1 MTEQDYAKAAENFER
16 ALSLLTSKIGTLSKP
31 PLKVPPINAG
41 SDDAEK
47 RKALRDML
55 ESLASTDDAAVL
67 SQDDIRRASNFF
79 VKLYGGSEPYRHRY
93 ADICDL
99 VFNALGQ
106 SPGDL
111 DEGVPYSVN
120 CLAENIRII
129 HDNLTKH
136 GFCDQA
142 KSVLKLADHIDLEKT
157 RLSHD
162 IEQQQAMRTFKA
174 AIAEV
179 KAERDEA
186 DQKRAELEREFD
198 ERLDKTR
205 MEYIAILGVFAAV
218 VLAFNGGVGFSTSAM
233 GALGIDGGI
242 RAIVLLAALVGFVL
256 INTVC
261 ILLVFI
267 WKMSFNHRNV
277 ELGKWPRN
285 CLIAADVVLVVI
297 MAAMMALSHPGLG
310 GSSGCSP
317 NAMPRAVLRG
327 GPRHGDT
334 SRNIA
339 VRSSSAARDTGE
351 PSFGSASCFSRRGE
365 IDWRWRLDAD
375 EPMAK
380 VVSRLLV

>member
-1 MTEQDYAKAAENFER
+1 M
-16 ALSLLTSKIGTLSKP
+16 
-31 PLKVPPINAG
+31 
-41 SDDAEK
+41 
-47 RKALRDML
+47 
-55 ESLASTDDAAVL
+55 
-67 SQDDIRRASNFF
+67 
-79 VKLYGGSEPYRHRY
+79 GGSEPYRHRY

-267 WKMSFNHRNV
+267 WKMSFNHRKV
-277 ELGKWPRN
+277 ELGNWPRN
-285 CLIAADVVLVVI
+285 CLIAADVALVFI
-297 MAAMMALSHPGLG
+297 MAAMMALSHPGLREFIG
-310 GSSGCSP
+310 
-317 NAMPRAVLRG
+317 L
-327 GPRHGDT
+327 
-334 SRNIA
+334 
-339 VRSSSAARDTGE
+339 
-351 PSFGSASCFSRRGE
+351 
-365 IDWRWRLDAD
+365 
-375 EPMAK
+375 
-380 VVSRLLV
+380 

>member
-1 MTEQDYAKAAENFER
+1 MTEQDYEKAAENFGR
-16 ALSLLTSKIGTLSKP
+16 ALSLLASKIGTLSKP

-67 SQDDIRRASNFF
+67 SQEDIRRASNFF
-79 VKLYGGSEPYRHRY
+79 AKLYGGSEPYRHRY

-106 SPGDL
+106 SSGDL

-218 VLAFNGGVGFSTSAM
+218 V
-233 GALGIDGGI
+233 
-242 RAIVLLAALVGFVL
+242 GFVL

-297 MAAMMALSHPGLG
+297 MAAMMALSHPGL
-310 GSSGCSP
+310 
-317 NAMPRAVLRG
+317 RG
-327 GPRHGDT
+327 LIG
-334 SRNIA
+334 
-339 VRSSSAARDTGE
+339 
-351 PSFGSASCFSRRGE
+351 
-365 IDWRWRLDAD
+365 L
-375 EPMAK
+375 
-380 VVSRLLV
+380 

>member
-1 MTEQDYAKAAENFER
+1 MTEQDYEKAAENFGR
-16 ALSLLTSKIGTLSKP
+16 ALSLLASKIGTLSKP

-67 SQDDIRRASNFF
+67 SQEDIRRASNFF
-79 VKLYGGSEPYRHRY
+79 AKLYGGSEPYRHRY

-106 SPGDL
+106 SSGDL

-129 HDNLTKH
+129 HEYLTKH
-136 GFCDQA
+136 GLCDQA

-162 IEQQQAMRTFKA
+162 IEQQQAMRAFNA

-205 MEYIAILGVFAAV
+205 MEYIAILVLSRRLCSPSTAASGSR
-218 VLAFNGGVGFSTSAM
+218 LPRWARSALTAAYAPSCSSPRSWASCSSTRCASSS
-233 GALGIDGGI
+233 
-242 RAIVLLAALVGFVL
+242 
-256 INTVC
+256 C
-261 ILLVFI
+261 
-267 WKMSFNHRNV
+267 
-277 ELGKWPRN
+277 
-285 CLIAADVVLVVI
+285 
-297 MAAMMALSHPGLG
+297 
-310 GSSGCSP
+310 SSGRCPSTTGMSSWE
-317 NAMPRAVLRG
+317 NGRG
-327 GPRHGDT
+327 T
-334 SRNIA
+334 A
-339 VRSSSAARDTGE
+339 
-351 PSFGSASCFSRRGE
+351 
-365 IDWRWRLDAD
+365 
-375 EPMAK
+375 
-380 VVSRLLV
+380 

>member
-179 KAERDEA
+179 KAE
-186 DQKRAELEREFD
+186 
-198 ERLDKTR
+198 
-205 MEYIAILGVFAAV
+205 IAKY
-218 VLAFNGGVGFSTSAM
+218 S
-233 GALGIDGGI
+233 
-242 RAIVLLAALVGFVL
+242 
-256 INTVC
+256 
-261 ILLVFI
+261 
-267 WKMSFNHRNV
+267 K
-277 ELGKWPRN
+277 
-285 CLIAADVVLVVI
+285 
-297 MAAMMALSHPGLG
+297 
-310 GSSGCSP
+310 
-317 NAMPRAVLRG
+317 
-327 GPRHGDT
+327 
-334 SRNIA
+334 
-339 VRSSSAARDTGE
+339 
-351 PSFGSASCFSRRGE
+351 
-365 IDWRWRLDAD
+365 
-375 EPMAK
+375 
-380 VVSRLLV
+380 

>member
-1 MTEQDYAKAAENFER
+1 MTEQDYEKAAENFGR
-16 ALSLLTSKIGTLSKP
+16 ALSLLASKIGTLSKP

-67 SQDDIRRASNFF
+67 SQEDIRRASNFF
-79 VKLYGGSEPYRHRY
+79 AKLYGGSEPYRHRY

-106 SPGDL
+106 SSGDL

-136 GFCDQA
+136 GFCD
-142 KSVLKLADHIDLEKT
+142 
-157 RLSHD
+157 
-162 IEQQQAMRTFKA
+162 QAMRTFKA

-297 MAAMMALSHPGLG
+297 MAAMMALSHPGL
-310 GSSGCSP
+310 
-317 NAMPRAVLRG
+317 RG
-327 GPRHGDT
+327 LIG
-334 SRNIA
+334 
-339 VRSSSAARDTGE
+339 
-351 PSFGSASCFSRRGE
+351 
-365 IDWRWRLDAD
+365 L
-375 EPMAK
+375 
-380 VVSRLLV
+380 

>member
-55 ESLASTDDAAVL
+55 DSLASTDDAAVL

-297 MAAMMALSHPGLG
+297 MAAMMALSHPGL
-310 GSSGCSP
+310 
-317 NAMPRAVLRG
+317 RG
-327 GPRHGDT
+327 LIG
-334 SRNIA
+334 
-339 VRSSSAARDTGE
+339 
-351 PSFGSASCFSRRGE
+351 
-365 IDWRWRLDAD
+365 L
-375 EPMAK
+375 
-380 VVSRLLV
+380 

>member
-1 MTEQDYAKAAENFER
+1 MTEQEYAKAAENIGR

-67 SQDDIRRASNFF
+67 SQEDIRRASSFF
-79 VKLYGGSEPYRHRY
+79 AKLYGGSEPYRHRY

-106 SPGDL
+106 SSGDL

-129 HDNLTKH
+129 HEYLTKH
-136 GFCDQA
+136 GLCDQA

-162 IEQQQAMRTFKA
+162 IEQQQAMRAFKT

-205 MEYIAILGVFAAV
+205 M
-218 VLAFNGGVGFSTSAM
+218 
-233 GALGIDGGI
+233 
-242 RAIVLLAALVGFVL
+242 
-256 INTVC
+256 
-261 ILLVFI
+261 
-267 WKMSFNHRNV
+267 
-277 ELGKWPRN
+277 
-285 CLIAADVVLVVI
+285 
-297 MAAMMALSHPGLG
+297 
-310 GSSGCSP
+310 
-317 NAMPRAVLRG
+317 
-327 GPRHGDT
+327 
-334 SRNIA
+334 
-339 VRSSSAARDTGE
+339 
-351 PSFGSASCFSRRGE
+351 
-365 IDWRWRLDAD
+365 
-375 EPMAK
+375 
-380 VVSRLLV
+380 